1 MLPPPYQCVLSIKLK
16 QIQIQIWL
24 KRSMC
29 VDSHSQN
36 CLINTNIE
44 TNINNNQQIVSV
56 VSKEYVHIKNTNV
69 SWSTDQYNNNRLKNT
84 KYNPGLFCLV
94 LGTAG
99 DKTKVMTKLQIISK
113 LFFTIFVTFRPYHN
127 NSNLILIQSPFI
139 PYILYVMPIW
149 TLSRTFSVLTS
160 VLHQPCFWNLQ
171 TKWWLYDGNNYAM
184 LL

>member
-84 KYNPGLFCLV
+84 KYNLGLFCLV

-99 DKTKVMTKLQIISK
+99 DKTKVMTKLQIMECVGGWCESLTSENLK
-113 LFFTIFVTFRPYHN
+113 PQFWAF
-127 NSNLILIQSPFI
+127 LILIPGPRIGFA
-139 PYILYVMPIW
+139 LV
-149 TLSRTFSVLTS
+149 SVS
-160 VLHQPCFWNLQ
+160 NNLISDL
-171 TKWWLYDGNNYAM
+171 KWSLVQLWVSIVKFVV
-184 LL
+184 

>member
-69 SWSTDQYNNNRLKNT
+69 SWSIDQYNNNRLKNT

-99 DKTKVMTKLQIISK
+99 DKTKVMTKLQIMESAWGAGVKAWRVKICNHNFERF
-113 LFFTIFVTFRPYHN
+113 LFWFLDQELDLLWWAFTIIWSRIKWSLVQLWVSIVKFV
-127 NSNLILIQSPFI
+127 
-139 PYILYVMPIW
+139 V
-149 TLSRTFSVLTS
+149 
-160 VLHQPCFWNLQ
+160 
-171 TKWWLYDGNNYAM
+171 
-184 LL
+184 